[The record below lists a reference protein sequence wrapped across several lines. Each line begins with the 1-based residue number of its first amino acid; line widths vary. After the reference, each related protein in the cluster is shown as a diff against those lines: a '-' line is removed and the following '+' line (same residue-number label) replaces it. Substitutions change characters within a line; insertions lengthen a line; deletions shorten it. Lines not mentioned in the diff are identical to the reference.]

1 MDTFSILFN
10 SQARVKIMRLF
21 LLNSESIFENADI
34 SKRSKVSLLIVRAET
49 TRLLKA
55 GFIKKTSFFKEVL
68 SKTKKKKPAKKRVF
82 GWRLDHSFKL
92 LRSLRSFLI
101 NTEPMRKEEIL
112 NKFKH
117 AGRLNLLVISGI
129 FIQNEDSRIDL
140 LIVGDNIKKA
150 VIENVL
156 LSIES
161 EVGKEISYAYF
172 DTQEFL
178 YRVEICDK
186 FVRDVFDYAHEKI
199 VNKLSF

>member
-1 MDTFSILFN
+1 MDTFGILFG

-21 LLNSESIFENADI
+21 LLNSESVFDNADI
-34 SKRSKVSLLIVRAET
+34 SKRSKVSLPTVRTEIAC
-49 TRLLKA
+49 LLKA
-55 GFIKKTSFFKEVL
+55 GLIKKTSFFKEVPAR
-68 SKTKKKKPAKKRVF
+68 TKKGKPTKKRVS
-82 GWRLDHSFKL
+82 GWRLDNSFTL
-92 LRSLRSFLI
+92 LRPLRSFLI

-117 AGRLNLLVISGI
+117 AGRLKLLVIAGT
-129 FIQNEDSRIDL
+129 FIQNEDSRVDL

-150 VIENVL
+150 VIENAL

-199 VNKLSF
+199 INKLSF